1 MKDYSQYNESSILNS
16 IFLKIGTISNIG
28 YGVEF
33 GSSDGYWLSNLRYFL
48 ELGWKGLQMEGISQA
63 GSDVK
68 QEFITKENINNLF
81 DKYEV
86 PQEFDLLSIDID
98 GNDYWVWKEI
108 NREPNV
114 VIIEYNSN
122 FSENECVA
130 LEYDPN
136 HIFDNSYA
144 YGASFAAMC
153 DLAKSKGYYL
163 YQEIRHTNLI
173 FVKEKFRDVAPP
185 VFNRVMLPFK
195 QHGQVLQNKR
205 FINVKA

>member
-1 MKDYSQYNESSILNS
+1 MKDYSQYGESSILDS
-16 IFLKIGTISNIG
+16 IFKKIGTVSN

-48 ELGWKGLQMEGISQA
+48 ELGWKGLQMEGISRA

-68 QEFITKENINNLF
+68 QEFITRENINELF
-81 DKYEV
+81 DKYAV
-86 PQEFDLLSIDID
+86 PQIFDLLSIDID

-108 NREPNV
+108 NRTPNV

-122 FSENECVA
+122 FSHDEAVT

-144 YGASFAAMC
+144 YGASFKAMC
-153 DLAKSKGYYL
+153 DLARYKGYYL
-163 YQEIRHTNLI
+163 YHEILHTNLI
-173 FVKEKFRDVAPP
+173 FVKDEFKDIAPP
-185 VFNRVMLPFK
+185 LYNGVTLPFK
-195 QHGQVLQNKR
+195 QHGQILQNKR
-205 FINVKA
+205 FVEVNI